1 MAISEARRRDLY
13 NSLDELLGTELA
25 ETLMA
30 YLPAY
35 ESTELAT
42 KEDIR
47 RLEDRFDRIDNRF
60 GQVDDRFG
68 QVEDQFKQ
76 VDDRF
81 DRIEHRFKQVDDR
94 FDRIEDRLD
103 AVNQRLDRF
112 FLTQSAGLIAIVGTL
127 IAAVLL

>member
-30 YLPAY
+30 YLPAH

-47 RLEDRFDRIDNRF
+47 RLEDRFDGIGIQF
-60 GQVDDRFG
+60 GQVDDRF
-68 QVEDQFKQ
+68 
-76 VDDRF
+76 DRL
-81 DRIEHRFKQVDDR
+81 
-94 FDRIEDRLD
+94 EDRLD
-103 AVNQRLDRF
+103 AVN
-112 FLTQSAGLIAIVGTL
+112 
-127 IAAVLL
+127 

>member
-47 RLEDRFDRIDNRF
+47 RL
-60 GQVDDRFG
+60 
-68 QVEDQFKQ
+68 
-76 VDDRF
+76 DDRF
-81 DRIEHRFKQVDDR
+81 DRIEDRFKQVVDR
-94 FDRIEDRLD
+94 FDRIDDRLD

>member
-42 KEDIR
+42 KEDMR
-47 RLEDRFDRIDNRF
+47 RLE
-60 GQVDDRFG
+60 
-68 QVEDQFKQ
+68 
-76 VDDRF
+76 
-81 DRIEHRFKQVDDR
+81 DR

-103 AVNQRLDRF
+103 AVNQRLDR
-112 FLTQSAGLIAIVGTL
+112 SSSPSRPA
-127 IAAVLL
+127 

>member
-1 MAISEARRRDLY
+1 MALSDARRRDLY
-13 NSLDELLGTELA
+13 NSLDELLGTEVA

-30 YLPAY
+30 YLPAS

-42 KEDIR
+42 EDMR
-47 RLEDRFDRIDNRF
+47 RLDDRFDR
-60 GQVDDRFG
+60 VEDRF
-68 QVEDQFKQ
+68 KR

-81 DRIEHRFKQVDDR
+81 DRVEDRFKRVDDR
-94 FDRIEDRLD
+94 FD

>member
-1 MAISEARRRDLY
+1 
-13 NSLDELLGTELA
+13 LLGTELA

-42 KEDIR
+42 KDDIR
-47 RLEDRFDRIDNRF
+47 RLD
-60 GQVDDRFG
+60 G
-68 QVEDQFKQ
+68 
-76 VDDRF
+76 
-81 DRIEHRFKQVDDR
+81 R

>member
-1 MAISEARRRDLY
+1 MAVSEARRRDLY

-35 ESTELAT
+35 ESAELAT

-47 RLEDRFDRIDNRF
+47 RLE
-60 GQVDDRFG
+60 
-68 QVEDQFKQ
+68 
-76 VDDRF
+76 
-81 DRIEHRFKQVDDR
+81 DR

>member
-13 NSLDELLGTELA
+13 NSLDELLGTEVA

-30 YLPAY
+30 YLPAS

-42 KEDIR
+42 KEDMR
-47 RLEDRFDRIDNRF
+47 RLDDRFDR
-60 GQVDDRFG
+60 VEDRF
-68 QVEDQFKQ
+68 KR

-81 DRIEHRFKQVDDR
+81 DRVEDRFKRVDDR
-94 FDRIEDRLD
+94 FD

>member
-47 RLEDRFDRIDNRF
+47 RLEDRFDRI
-60 GQVDDRFG
+60 
-68 QVEDQFKQ
+68 
-76 VDDRF
+76 
-81 DRIEHRFKQVDDR
+81 
-94 FDRIEDRLD
+94 EDRLD

>member
-1 MAISEARRRDLY
+1 MVVAISEARRRDLY

-47 RLEDRFDRIDNRF
+47 RLEDRFDGIDIQF
-60 GQVDDRFG
+60 GQVDDRF
-68 QVEDQFKQ
+68 
-76 VDDRF
+76 DRTGSIPSRT
-81 DRIEHRFKQVDDR
+81 DATRSISVSTGSSSPS
-94 FDRIEDRLD
+94 RL
-103 AVNQRLDRF
+103 
-112 FLTQSAGLIAIVGTL
+112 G
-127 IAAVLL
+127 

>member
-1 MAISEARRRDLY
+1 
-13 NSLDELLGTELA
+13 LLGTELA

-42 KEDIR
+42 KDDIR
-47 RLEDRFDRIDNRF
+47 RL
-60 GQVDDRFG
+60 
-68 QVEDQFKQ
+68 
-76 VDDRF
+76 
-81 DRIEHRFKQVDDR
+81 DDR

>member
-35 ESTELAT
+35 ESIELAT

-47 RLEDRFDRIDNRF
+47 RLDDRFDRID
-60 GQVDDRFG
+60 D
-68 QVEDQFKQ
+68 
-76 VDDRF
+76 
-81 DRIEHRFKQVDDR
+81 RFKQVDDR
-94 FDRIEDRLD
+94 FDRIDDRLD

>member
-1 MAISEARRRDLY
+1 MAVSEARRRDLY

-42 KEDIR
+42 KDDIR
-47 RLEDRFDRIDNRF
+47 RL
-60 GQVDDRFG
+60 
-68 QVEDQFKQ
+68 
-76 VDDRF
+76 
-81 DRIEHRFKQVDDR
+81 DDR

>member
-42 KEDIR
+42 KDDIR
-47 RLEDRFDRIDNRF
+47 RL
-60 GQVDDRFG
+60 
-68 QVEDQFKQ
+68 
-76 VDDRF
+76 
-81 DRIEHRFKQVDDR
+81 DDR

>member
-47 RLEDRFDRIDNRF
+47 RL
-60 GQVDDRFG
+60 
-68 QVEDQFKQ
+68 
-76 VDDRF
+76 
-81 DRIEHRFKQVDDR
+81 DDR
-94 FDRIEDRLD
+94 FDRIEDRFKQVVDRFDRIDDRLD
-103 AVNQRLDRF
+103 SVNQRLDRF

>member
-68 QVEDQFKQ
+68 QVED
-76 VDDRF
+76 
-81 DRIEHRFKQVDDR
+81 RFKQVDDR